1 MKLHVC
7 QSCLQIRQMI
17 VDHCCSGG
25 HASHLNLCKKKI
37 GAVACPYQ
45 LSQSPSQ
52 KMTANQP
59 EVRLLSPS
67 TSPVTYS
74 LEHSPS
80 IVCSCQSCSDFF
92 RKVQD
97 YLDNSGVPVRCH
109 LMQARAM
116 LRSSDVASTRGRL
129 RVI

>member
-1 MKLHVC
+1 MKLNVC
-7 QSCLQIRQMI
+7 QPCLQIQQMI
-17 VDHCCSGG
+17 VDHCCSGD

-74 LEHSPS
+74 LEHS
-80 IVCSCQSCSDFF
+80 QSMFVLVSHALTSSG
-92 RKVQD
+92 KSKTILTTVVSQ
-97 YLDNSGVPVRCH
+97 SGV
-109 LMQARAM
+109 
-116 LRSSDVASTRGRL
+116 T
-129 RVI
+129 